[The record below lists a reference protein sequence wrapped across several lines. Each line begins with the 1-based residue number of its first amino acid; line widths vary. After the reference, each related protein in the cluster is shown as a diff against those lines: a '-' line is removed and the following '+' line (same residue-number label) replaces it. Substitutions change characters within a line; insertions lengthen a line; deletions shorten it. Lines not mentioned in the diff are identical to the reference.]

1 MSPQLVI
8 RESRWSLRLW
18 SQPNQVAVWIREL
31 YDERYA
37 KLMQQPPLH
46 IRPSKVEERRA
57 SRRYKL
63 GLQVEIRI
71 ESDIKEFEL
80 ILGRTRDISAHG
92 FYFRIGQSLSVGMK
106 IGFSIMPPWE
116 VTQATHAFI
125 NGRARVVRVEEASD
139 NSIDHLG
146 VGAVIESYKFGQA
159 ESSAC

>member
-57 SRRYKL
+57 NRRYKL

-71 ESDIKEFEL
+71 ESDIKEFAL

-92 FYFRIGQSLSVGMK
+92 FYFRIG
-106 IGFSIMPPWE
+106 
-116 VTQATHAFI
+116 
-125 NGRARVVRVEEASD
+125 
-139 NSIDHLG
+139 G
-146 VGAVIESYKFGQA
+146 V
-159 ESSAC
+159 SA